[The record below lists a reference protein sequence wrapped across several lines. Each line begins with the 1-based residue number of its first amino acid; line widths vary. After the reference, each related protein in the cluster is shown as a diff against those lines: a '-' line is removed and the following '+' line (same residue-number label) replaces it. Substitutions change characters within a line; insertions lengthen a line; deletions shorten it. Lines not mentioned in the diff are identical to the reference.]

1 MPMEVP
7 SEPTPGET
15 KLVLDS
21 ILEMLRDVKKDMAT
35 REFVSTKFSAFND
48 RVDRLESDMQRLH
61 EETTKATGELKT
73 IITDRINQ
81 VIADFDEENAE
92 IHKRI
97 DSIIISKEEL
107 DKQRRTRTIGVYM
120 AIFGAGLSLLVSVVT
135 AIIVNSINP

>member
-35 REFVSTKFSAFND
+35 REFVSTKFTAFND

-61 EETTKATGELKT
+61 EETTKATSELKT
-73 IITDRINQ
+73 MITDRINQ
-81 VIADFDEENAE
+81 VVADFDEENAE

-97 DSIIISKEEL
+97 DGIIITKEEL
-107 DKQRRTRTIGVYM
+107 DKQRKSRTIGVYM
-120 AIFGAGLSLLVSVVT
+120 AIFGAGLSLLVSIAT
-135 AIIVNSINP
+135 AIILNSINP

>member
-35 REFVSTKFSAFND
+35 REFVSTKFTAFND

-61 EETTKATGELKT
+61 QETTKATGELKN

-81 VIADFDEENAE
+81 VIADFDEENTE

-97 DSIIISKEEL
+97 DSIIITKEEL
-107 DKQRRTRTIGVYM
+107 DKQRKTRSIAVYM
-120 AIFGAGLSLLVSVVT
+120 AIFGAALSLIVSLVT
-135 AIIVNSINP
+135 AIIVNTINP

>member
-35 REFVSTKFSAFND
+35 REFVSTKFTAFND

-61 EETTKATGELKT
+61 QETTKATGELKN

-81 VIADFDEENAE
+81 VIADFDEENTE

-97 DSIIISKEEL
+97 DSIIITKEEL
-107 DKQRRTRTIGVYM
+107 DKQRKTRSIAVYM
-120 AIFGAGLSLLVSVVT
+120 AIFGASLSLIVSLVT
-135 AIIVNSINP
+135 AIIVNTINP